1 MNAALTVYIGK
12 KINHFLGEFA
22 EYSPE
27 MQEFDAESDTR
38 DVVIQN
44 PACPDSDED
53 AIYIEFGEEF
63 NVYHHGEARY
73 FSPEDYW
80 YDMLVEYVHELLD
93 GTAEYRGIHQ

>member
-12 KINHFLGEFA
+12 KINHFLKEFA
-22 EYSPE
+22 AYHPE
-27 MQEFDAESDTR
+27 MQEFDMEADSR
-38 DVVIQN
+38 DVIIRN

-63 NVYHHGEARY
+63 TVYHQGNARG

-80 YDMLVEYVHELLD
+80 YDMLVEYVRELLD
-93 GTAEYRGIHQ
+93 TKTE

>member
-12 KINHFLGEFA
+12 KIAHFLEEFR

-27 MQEFDAESDTR
+27 MQEFDMEADSRDVIIRSPSCPESD
-38 DVVIQN
+38 
-44 PACPDSDED
+44 EE
-53 AIYIEFGEEF
+53 AIYIEFGEDF
-63 NVYHHGEARY
+63 NVYCHGEARY

-93 GTAEYRGIHQ
+93 GKSE